1 LQKDFGMWIVRL
13 ALNRPYTF
21 IVASILILLLGV
33 SSIGTMPTDIFP
45 AIDIPVITV
54 VYDYRGL
61 QAQEMEQRITTFS
74 EFIMSTVNDVKSIDS
89 QTVRGYAVL
98 MIYFQPQ
105 VRIDAAMAQVGAA
118 TQSIRFRFPAGVN
131 PPWVLRFSAS
141 TVPIYQLALSS
152 DTLSQ
157 SELYDYGIFRIRQR
171 ISTIPGT
178 LLSAPHGGVVRQI
191 MVDLNQQALLA
202 KGLSPIDVE
211 NAITA
216 QDVTM
221 PTGTIKVG
229 GREYGSS
236 LNNSPRDALALND
249 VPVKVVNNS
258 VVFMRDVAHV
268 RDGWMVQQNIVRA
281 NGKPSVLTPIFKTG
295 SVSTLTIINEIKNK
309 VLPVVQAAAPK
320 GMKIQGLFDQSV
332 FVRAAIEGVLREGAI
347 ASCLTALM
355 ILLFLGSWRSTLIIA
370 ISIPLSILSSI
381 IVLNALGQTLNTMTL
396 GGLALAI
403 GILVDDATVTIE
415 NIHRHMGTQSLYDAV
430 LQGAAEI
437 ATPTFVSTLTI
448 CIVFVSVVFLTGP
461 AKYLFTPMA
470 MAVVFAM
477 MASYILSRTLVP
489 TLVKY
494 FLAGENHSS
503 AEEPARTA
511 AGQQPSWF
519 EHCTNRFNA
528 GYLKVQ
534 EYYTRLLHSFLENH
548 RTALIACAGVMATAF
563 LLLPFIGRDFFPAV
577 DTGQFRL
584 HVRTM
589 PGTRIEETAV
599 LFSQVEQNIRQ
610 VVPANQLDLVLDDIG
625 LPQDP
630 IDFTFG
636 FTPNI
641 GAFDGEILVSLN
653 QKHHASTEA
662 YIEALR
668 RELPKKFPAMTFYFE
683 PADMVTQILD
693 FGLSAPI
700 DVEVQGTDA
709 GNFDVARSL
718 RSRIAAIPGAVDVH
732 LQQVMDSPNL
742 KIDVDRTRAAQF
754 GLTQQDVA
762 NNLFVSMASGYAVAP
777 NFWVDPN
784 MNLTYTV
791 TAQTPQY
798 RLDSINALKNTPIPI
813 KTLPNQTE
821 MLGNLATIT
830 PSYEPVVINH
840 HNVQRAYDVLLNTQ
854 ATDLGSIEKK
864 VQRVVE
870 EEQNKL
876 PPGNVI
882 EIRGQV
888 ESMNEAFTRLGI
900 GLAFAA
906 MLVYLLMVVNYQSW
920 LDPFIII
927 CALPGAFC
935 GVVWALFLTQ
945 TTFNVPSLMGA
956 IMSIGVATANSIL
969 LVTFAKQQS
978 QRGYS
983 AFDAAV
989 SAGATRLR
997 PIVMTA
1003 FAMIVGML
1011 PMALGLGEGGEQNA
1025 PLARAVIGGL
1035 SIATFATLFF
1045 VPLMYSLVH
1054 GKRKNQQQ
1062 ENA

>member
-1 LQKDFGMWIVRL
+1 MQKDFGMWIVRL

-21 IVASILILLLGV
+21 IVTSILILLLGF
-33 SSIGTMPTDIFP
+33 SSILTMPTDIFP
-45 AIDIPVITV
+45 NIDIPVITV

-191 MVDLNQQALLA
+191 MVDLNQRALLA
-202 KGLSPIDVE
+202 KGLSPIDIE

-221 PTGTIKVG
+221 PTGTIKIG
-229 GREYGSS
+229 AREYGSS
-236 LNNSPRDALALND
+236 LNNSPVDALALND

-295 SVSTLTIINEIKNK
+295 SVSTLTIIDEIKNK

-430 LQGAAEI
+430 LHGALEI

-503 AEEPARTA
+503 AEESTRSA
-511 AGQQPSWF
+511 AGHQAFMVRAFHRS
-519 EHCTNRFNA
+519 
-528 GYLKVQ
+528 VQ
-534 EYYTRLLHSFLENH
+534 CRLSE
-548 RTALIACAGVMATAF
+548 
-563 LLLPFIGRDFFPAV
+563 
-577 DTGQFRL
+577 
-584 HVRTM
+584 
-589 PGTRIEETAV
+589 
-599 LFSQVEQNIRQ
+599 
-610 VVPANQLDLVLDDIG
+610 
-625 LPQDP
+625 
-630 IDFTFG
+630 
-636 FTPNI
+636 
-641 GAFDGEILVSLN
+641 
-653 QKHHASTEA
+653 
-662 YIEALR
+662 
-668 RELPKKFPAMTFYFE
+668 
-683 PADMVTQILD
+683 
-693 FGLSAPI
+693 
-700 DVEVQGTDA
+700 
-709 GNFDVARSL
+709 
-718 RSRIAAIPGAVDVH
+718 
-732 LQQVMDSPNL
+732 
-742 KIDVDRTRAAQF
+742 
-754 GLTQQDVA
+754 
-762 NNLFVSMASGYAVAP
+762 
-777 NFWVDPN
+777 
-784 MNLTYTV
+784 
-791 TAQTPQY
+791 
-798 RLDSINALKNTPIPI
+798 
-813 KTLPNQTE
+813 
-821 MLGNLATIT
+821 
-830 PSYEPVVINH
+830 
-840 HNVQRAYDVLLNTQ
+840 
-854 ATDLGSIEKK
+854 
-864 VQRVVE
+864 
-870 EEQNKL
+870 
-876 PPGNVI
+876 
-882 EIRGQV
+882 
-888 ESMNEAFTRLGI
+888 
-900 GLAFAA
+900 
-906 MLVYLLMVVNYQSW
+906 
-920 LDPFIII
+920 
-927 CALPGAFC
+927 
-935 GVVWALFLTQ
+935 
-945 TTFNVPSLMGA
+945 
-956 IMSIGVATANSIL
+956 
-969 LVTFAKQQS
+969 
-978 QRGYS
+978 
-983 AFDAAV
+983 
-989 SAGATRLR
+989 SAGATT
-997 PIVMTA
+997 PA
-1003 FAMIVGML
+1003 CC
-1011 PMALGLGEGGEQNA
+1011 
-1025 PLARAVIGGL
+1025 
-1035 SIATFATLFF
+1035 IASSKIAGPHSSP
-1045 VPLMYSLVH
+1045 VP
-1054 GKRKNQQQ
+1054 
-1062 ENA
+1062 A

>member
-1 LQKDFGMWIVRL
+1 MWIVKL

-21 IVASILILLLGV
+21 IVAAILILLIGL
-33 SSIGTMPTDIFP
+33 SSIATMPADIFP
-45 AIDIPVITV
+45 NIDIPVITV

-105 VRIDAAMAQVGAA
+105 VHIDAAIAQVGAA
-118 TQSIRFRFPAGVN
+118 VQSIRFRFPAGVN

-157 SELYDYGIFRIRQR
+157 SELYDYGIFRIRQK
-171 ISTIPGT
+171 ISVVPGT

-202 KGLSPIDVE
+202 KGLTPTDIE

-221 PTGTIKVG
+221 PTGTIKIG
-229 GREYGSS
+229 GREYGTS
-236 LNNSPRDALALND
+236 LNNSPPDALALNN

-258 VVFMRDVAHV
+258 VIFMRDVAHV

-281 NGKPSVLTPIFKTG
+281 NGKPSVLTPIYRSGT
-295 SVSTLTIINEIKNK
+295 VSTLSIIDTIKNTI
-309 VLPVVQAAAPK
+309 LPAVQAAAPK

-332 FVRAAIEGVLREGAI
+332 IVRASIEGVLREGFI

-355 ILLFLGSWRSTLIIA
+355 ILVFLGSWRSTLIIA

-381 IVLNALGQTLNTMTL
+381 IVLNALGETLNTMTL

-415 NIHRHMGTQSLYDAV
+415 NIHRHMGRQPLFDAV
-430 LQGAAEI
+430 LQGASEI

-470 MAVVFAM
+470 MAVVFSM
-477 MASYILSRTLVP
+477 LASYILSRTLVP

-494 FLAGENHSS
+494 FLAGETHHEQNAPDHT
-503 AEEPARTA
+503 AESH
-511 AGQQPSWF
+511 QPSWF
-519 EHCTNRFNA
+519 IRFNNGFNA
-528 GYLKVQ
+528 AYLRVQ
-534 EYYTRLLHSFLENH
+534 NRYTILLHSFLEH
-548 RTALIACAGVMATAF
+548 RRASLIACASVMATAF
-563 LLLPFIGRDFFPAV
+563 LLLPFIGQDFFPSV

-584 HVRTM
+584 HVRLM
-589 PGTRIEETAV
+589 PGTRIEESAV
-599 LFSQVEQNIRQ
+599 QFSQVEQQIRH
-610 VVPANQLDLVLDDIG
+610 VIPANQLDLILDDIG

-653 QKHHASTEA
+653 QKHHGPTEK

-668 RELPKKFPAMTFYFE
+668 RTLPATFPSMTFSFE

-693 FGLSAPI
+693 FGLPAPI

-709 GNFDVARSL
+709 GNFDVARDL
-718 RSRIAAIPGAVDVH
+718 RTKIAAVPGAVDVH
-732 LQQVMDSPNL
+732 LQQVIDGPSL
-742 KIDVDRTRAAQF
+742 KIDVDRARAAEF
-754 GLTQQDVA
+754 GLTQQDVS
-762 NNLFVSMASGYAVAP
+762 NSLFVSMASGYAVAP
-777 NFWVDPN
+777 NFWVDPK

-798 RLDSINALKNTPIPI
+798 RLDSLNRLENTPIPI
-813 KTLPNQTE
+813 KTEPNKTE
-821 MLGNLATIT
+821 MLGNMATIT
-830 PSYEPVVINH
+830 PSYEPMVVNH
-840 HNVQRAYDVLLNTQ
+840 HNVQRVYDVMLNTQ
-854 ATDLGSIEKK
+854 ATDLGTIEEK
-864 VQRVVE
+864 VQKIVDA
-870 EEQNKL
+870 EQKKL

-882 EIRGQV
+882 ELRGQV

-900 GLAFAA
+900 GLVFAA
-906 MLVYLLMVVNYQSW
+906 ILVYLLMVVNYQSW

-935 GVVWALFLTQ
+935 GIIWALFLTQ

-969 LVTFAKQQS
+969 LVTFAKEQS
-978 QRGYS
+978 QRGHS
-983 AFDAAV
+983 ALEAAV
-989 SAGATRLR
+989 TAGSTRLR
-997 PIVMTA
+997 PIIMTA

-1011 PMALGLGEGGEQNA
+1011 PMALGMGEGGEQNA

-1035 SIATFATLFF
+1035 SMATFATLFF
-1045 VPLMYSLVH
+1045 VPLMYQLIH
-1054 GKRKNQQQ
+1054 GKRDNANREYLEQ
-1062 ENA
+1062 ENR

>member
-1 LQKDFGMWIVRL
+1 MWIVKL

-21 IVASILILLLGV
+21 IVAAILILLIGL
-33 SSIGTMPTDIFP
+33 SSVATMPADIFP
-45 AIDIPVITV
+45 NIDIPVITV

-105 VRIDAAMAQVGAA
+105 VHIDAAIAQVGAA
-118 TQSIRFRFPAGVN
+118 VQSIRFRFPAGVN

-157 SELYDYGIFRIRQR
+157 SELYDYGIFRIRQK
-171 ISTIPGT
+171 ISVVPGT

-202 KGLSPIDVE
+202 KGLTPTDIE

-221 PTGTIKVG
+221 PTGTIKIG
-229 GREYGSS
+229 GREYGTS
-236 LNNSPRDALALND
+236 LNNSPPDALALNN

-258 VVFMRDVAHV
+258 VIFMRDVAHV

-281 NGKPSVLTPIFKTG
+281 NGKPSVLTPIYRSGT
-295 SVSTLTIINEIKNK
+295 VSTLSIIDTIKNTI
-309 VLPVVQAAAPK
+309 LPAVQAAAPK

-332 FVRAAIEGVLREGAI
+332 IVRASIEGVLREGFI

-355 ILLFLGSWRSTLIIA
+355 ILVFLGSWRSTLIIA

-381 IVLNALGQTLNTMTL
+381 IVLNALGETLNTMTL

-415 NIHRHMGTQSLYDAV
+415 NIHRHMGRQPLFDAV
-430 LQGAAEI
+430 LQGASEI

-470 MAVVFAM
+470 MAVVFSM
-477 MASYILSRTLVP
+477 LASYILSRTLVP

-494 FLAGENHSS
+494 FLAGETHHEQNAPDHT
-503 AEEPARTA
+503 AESH
-511 AGQQPSWF
+511 QPSWF
-519 EHCTNRFNA
+519 IRFNNGFNA
-528 GYLKVQ
+528 AYLRVQ
-534 EYYTRLLHSFLENH
+534 NRYTILLHSFLEH
-548 RTALIACAGVMATAF
+548 RRASLIACASVMATAF
-563 LLLPFIGRDFFPAV
+563 LLLPFIGQDFFPSV

-584 HVRTM
+584 HVRLM
-589 PGTRIEETAV
+589 PGTRIEESAV
-599 LFSQVEQNIRQ
+599 QFSQVEQQIRH
-610 VVPANQLDLVLDDIG
+610 VIPANQLDLILDDIG

-653 QKHHASTEA
+653 QKHHGPTEK

-668 RELPKKFPAMTFYFE
+668 RTLPATFPSMTFSFE

-693 FGLSAPI
+693 FGLPAPI

-709 GNFDVARSL
+709 GNFDVARDL
-718 RSRIAAIPGAVDVH
+718 RTKIAAVPGAVDVH
-732 LQQVMDSPNL
+732 LQQVMDGPSL
-742 KIDVDRTRAAQF
+742 KIDVDRARAAEF
-754 GLTQQDVA
+754 GLTQQDVS
-762 NNLFVSMASGYAVAP
+762 NSLFVSMASGYAVAP
-777 NFWVDPN
+777 NFWVDPK

-798 RLDSINALKNTPIPI
+798 RLDSLNRLENTPIPI
-813 KTLPNQTE
+813 KTEPNKTE
-821 MLGNLATIT
+821 MLGNMATIT
-830 PSYEPVVINH
+830 PSYEPMVVNH
-840 HNVQRAYDVLLNTQ
+840 HNVQRVYDVMLNTQ
-854 ATDLGSIEKK
+854 ATDLGTIEKK
-864 VQRVVE
+864 VQKIVDA
-870 EEQNKL
+870 EQKKL

-882 EIRGQV
+882 ELRGQV

-900 GLAFAA
+900 GLVFAA
-906 MLVYLLMVVNYQSW
+906 ILVYLLMVVNYQSW

-935 GVVWALFLTQ
+935 GIIWALFLTQ

-969 LVTFAKQQS
+969 LVTFAKEQS
-978 QRGYS
+978 QRGHS
-983 AFDAAV
+983 ALEAAV
-989 SAGATRLR
+989 TAGSTRLR
-997 PIVMTA
+997 PIIMTA

-1011 PMALGLGEGGEQNA
+1011 PMALGMGEGGEQNA

-1035 SIATFATLFF
+1035 SMATFATLFF
-1045 VPLMYSLVH
+1045 VPLMYQLIH
-1054 GKRKNQQQ
+1054 GKRDNANREYLEQ
-1062 ENA
+1062 ENR

>member
-1 LQKDFGMWIVRL
+1 MWIVKL

-21 IVASILILLLGV
+21 IVASILVLLLGV
-33 SSIGTMPTDIFP
+33 SSIATMPTDIFP
-45 AIDIPVITV
+45 DIDIPVITV

-105 VRIDAAMAQVGAA
+105 VHIDAAIAQVGAA
-118 TQSIRFRFPAGVN
+118 VQSIRFRFPAGVN

-157 SELYDYGIFRIRQR
+157 SELYDYGIFRVRQK
-171 ISTIPGT
+171 ISVVPGT

-202 KGLSPIDVE
+202 KGLTPMDIE
-211 NAITA
+211 NAITS

-221 PTGTIKVG
+221 PTGTIKIG

-281 NGKPSVLTPIFKTG
+281 NGKPSVLTAIYRSG
-295 SVSTLTIINEIKNK
+295 SVSTLSIINAIKNK
-309 VLPVVQAAAPK
+309 ILPAVQAAAPK
-320 GMKIQGLFDQSV
+320 GMKIHGLFDQSV
-332 FVRAAIEGVLREGAI
+332 IVRASIEGVLREGII

-355 ILLFLGSWRSTLIIA
+355 ILVFLGSWRSTLIIA

-415 NIHRHMGTQSLYDAV
+415 NIHRHMGKQPLFDAV
-430 LQGAAEI
+430 LQGASEI
-437 ATPTFVSTLTI
+437 ATPAFVSTLTI

-470 MAVVFAM
+470 MAVVFSVL
-477 MASYILSRTLVP
+477 ASYILSRTLVP

-494 FLAGENHSS
+494 LLAGEGHYS
-503 AEEPARTA
+503 EEALDYTEDDR
-511 AGQQPSWF
+511 GPSWF
-519 EHCTNRFNA
+519 EKFNDRFNA
-528 GYLKVQ
+528 GYLRVQ
-534 EYYTRLLHSFLENH
+534 SYYTFLLHRFLEH
-548 RTALIACAGVMATAF
+548 RRPAFIACACVMATAF
-563 LLLPFIGRDFFPAV
+563 LLLPFIGQDFFPSV

-584 HVRTM
+584 HVRAM
-589 PGTRIEETAV
+589 PGTRIEESAV
-599 LFSQVEQNIRQ
+599 LFSKVEQQIRK
-610 VVPANQLDLVLDDIG
+610 VIPADQLDLVLDDIG

-636 FTPNI
+636 FTPNV

-653 QKHHASTEA
+653 QKHHGATET
-662 YIEALR
+662 YIEQLR
-668 RELPKKFPAMTFYFE
+668 RVLPQTFPSMTFYFE

-693 FGLSAPI
+693 FGLPAPI
-700 DVEVQGTDA
+700 DVEVQGTDE
-709 GNFDVARSL
+709 GNYDVARDL
-718 RSRIAAIPGAVDVH
+718 RKKIAAIPGAVDVH
-732 LQQVMDSPNL
+732 LQQVMDGPNL
-742 KIDVDRTRAAQF
+742 KIDVNRTRAAEF

-762 NNLFVSMASGYAVAP
+762 NSLFVSMASGYAVAP
-777 NFWVDPN
+777 NFWVDPK

-798 RLDSINALKNTPIPI
+798 RLDSLNRLENTPIPI
-813 KTLPNQTE
+813 KTMPNRTE
-821 MLGNLATIT
+821 MLGNMATIT
-830 PSYEPVVINH
+830 PSYEQMVINH
-840 HNVQRAYDVLLNTQ
+840 HNVQRVYDVMLNTQ

-864 VQRVVE
+864 VQRVVDA
-870 EEQNKL
+870 EQKKL
-876 PPGNVI
+876 PPGNMI
-882 EIRGQV
+882 ELRGQV

-900 GLAFAA
+900 GLVFAA
-906 MLVYLLMVVNYQSW
+906 VLVYLLMVVNYQSW

-935 GVVWALFLTQ
+935 GIVWALFLTQ
-945 TTFNVPSLMGA
+945 TTFSVPSLMGA

-969 LVTFAKQQS
+969 LVTFAKEQS
-978 QRGYS
+978 ERGHS

-997 PIVMTA
+997 PIIMTA

-1035 SIATFATLFF
+1035 SMATFATLFF
-1045 VPLMYSLVH
+1045 VPLMYSLIH
-1054 GKRKNQQQ
+1054 GKREDGNNENTEQ

>member
-1 LQKDFGMWIVRL
+1 MWIVKL

-21 IVASILILLLGV
+21 IVLSILILLLGV
-33 SSIGTMPTDIFP
+33 SSIATMPTDIFP
-45 AIDIPVITV
+45 NIDIPVITV

-105 VRIDAAMAQVGAA
+105 VHIDAAIAQVGAA

-157 SELYDYGIFRIRQR
+157 SELYDYGIFRIRQK
-171 ISTIPGT
+171 ISAIPGT

-202 KGLSPIDVE
+202 KGLTPMDVE
-211 NAITA
+211 NAITS

-221 PTGTIKVG
+221 PTGTIKIG

-249 VPVKVVNNS
+249 VPVKVVGNS

-281 NGKPSVLTPIFKTG
+281 NGKPSVLSPIYRSGT
-295 SVSTLTIINEIKNK
+295 VSTLSIINDIKNK
-309 VLPVVQAAAPK
+309 VLPAVQAAAPK

-332 FVRAAIEGVLREGAI
+332 FVRASIEGVLREGVI
-347 ASCLTALM
+347 ASLLTALM
-355 ILLFLGSWRSTLIIA
+355 ILVFLGSWRSTLIIA

-381 IVLNALGQTLNTMTL
+381 IVLNAMGETLNTMTL

-415 NIHRHMGTQSLYDAV
+415 NIHRHMGKQPLHDAV
-430 LQGAAEI
+430 LQGASEI

-470 MAVVFAM
+470 MAVVFSM
-477 MASYILSRTLVP
+477 LASYILSRTLVP

-494 FLAGENHSS
+494 LLAGETHSS
-503 AEEPARTA
+503 EDAPDHTAEDPR
-511 AGQQPSWF
+511 PSWF
-519 EHCTNRFNA
+519 KRFNDRFNA
-528 GYLKVQ
+528 GYLRVQ
-534 EYYTRLLHSFLENH
+534 TSYTGLLHRFIEH
-548 RTALIACAGVMATAF
+548 RRIALIACASVMATAF
-563 LLLPFIGRDFFPAV
+563 LLLPFIGKDFFPAV

-584 HVRTM
+584 HVRAM
-589 PGTRIEETAV
+589 PGTRIEESAV
-599 LFSQVEQNIRQ
+599 LFSKVEQQIRS
-610 VVPANQLDLVLDDIG
+610 VIPADQLDLVLDDIG

-636 FTPNI
+636 FTPNV

-653 QKHHASTEA
+653 QHHSSTEK
-662 YIEALR
+662 YVEQLR
-668 RELPKKFPAMTFYFE
+668 RVLPKAFPSMTFYFE

-693 FGLSAPI
+693 FGVTAPI
-700 DVEVQGTDA
+700 DVQVQGTDA
-709 GNFDVARSL
+709 GNFDVARDL
-718 RSRIAAIPGAVDVH
+718 RTKIAAIPGAADVH
-732 LQQVMDSPNL
+732 LQQVMDSPTLQIN
-742 KIDVDRTRAAQF
+742 VDRTRAAQF

-762 NNLFVSMASGYAVAP
+762 NSLFVSMASGYAVAP

-798 RLDSINALKNTPIPI
+798 RLDSLNMLKNTPIPI
-813 KTLPNQTE
+813 KTVPNQTE
-821 MLGNLATIT
+821 MLGNMATIT
-830 PSYEPVVINH
+830 PSYEPIVINH
-840 HNVQRAYDVLLNTQ
+840 HNVQRVYDVLLNTQ
-854 ATDLGSIEKK
+854 ATDLGTIAKK
-864 VQRVVE
+864 VQRVVDA
-870 EEQNKL
+870 EQKRL
-876 PPGNVI
+876 PAGNMI
-882 EIRGQV
+882 EVRGQV

-900 GLAFAA
+900 GLVFAA
-906 MLVYLLMVVNYQSW
+906 LLVYLLMVVNYQSW

-935 GVVWALFLTQ
+935 GIVWALFLTQ

-969 LVTFAKQQS
+969 LVTFAKEQS
-978 QRGYS
+978 ERGHS
-983 AFDAAV
+983 AFEAAV

-997 PIVMTA
+997 PIIMTA
-1003 FAMIVGML
+1003 FAMIVGMI

-1035 SIATFATLFF
+1035 SMATFATLFF
-1045 VPLMYSLVH
+1045 VPLMYCLVH
-1054 GKRKNQQQ
+1054 GRREDSEQ
-1062 ENA
+1062 ENAQ

>member
-1 LQKDFGMWIVRL
+1 MWIVKL

-21 IVASILILLLGV
+21 IVVSILILLMGF
-33 SSIGTMPTDIFP
+33 SSVATMPTDIFP
-45 AIDIPVITV
+45 NIDIPVITV

-105 VRIDAAMAQVGAA
+105 VNIGSAIAQVGAA

-157 SELYDYGIFRIRQR
+157 SELYDYGIFRVRQK
-171 ISTIPGT
+171 ISVVPGT

-191 MVDLNQQALLA
+191 MVDLDQQALQA
-202 KGLSPIDVE
+202 KGLSPMDVE
-211 NAITA
+211 SAITA

-221 PTGTIKVG
+221 PTGTIKIG

-236 LNNSPRDALALND
+236 LNNSPVDALALNN
-249 VPVKVVNNS
+249 VPVKVVGNS
-258 VVFMRDVAHV
+258 VIYMRDVAHV
-268 RDGWMVQQNIVRA
+268 RDGWMVQNNIVRA
-281 NGKPSVLTPIFKTG
+281 NGKPSVLSPIYRSGT
-295 SVSTLTIINEIKNK
+295 VSTLSIINQIKDK
-309 VLPVVQAAAPK
+309 ILPAVQAAAPK

-332 FVRAAIEGVLREGAI
+332 FVRAAIEGVMREAVI
-347 ASCLTALM
+347 ASMLTALM
-355 ILLFLGSWRSTLIIA
+355 ILVFLGSWRSTLIIA

-381 IVLNALGQTLNTMTL
+381 IVLNALGETLNTMTL

-415 NIHRHMGTQSLYDAV
+415 NIHRHMGKKPLHEAV
-430 LQGAAEI
+430 LEGAAEI

-470 MAVVFAM
+470 MAVVFSM
-477 MASYILSRTLVP
+477 LASYILSRTLVP

-494 FLAGENHSS
+494 LLAGETHAHEGAPDHI
-503 AEEPARTA
+503 AETGPN
-511 AGQQPSWF
+511 WF
-519 EHCTNRFNA
+519 ERFNDGFNA
-528 GYLKVQ
+528 GYLRVQ
-534 EYYTRLLHSFLENH
+534 TYYTGLLHRFIEH
-548 RTALIACAGVMATAF
+548 RRIALIACAGVMATAF
-563 LLLPFIGRDFFPAV
+563 VLLPFIGRDFFPAV

-584 HVRTM
+584 HVRLM
-589 PGTRIEETAV
+589 PGTRLEESAV
-599 LFSQVEQNIRQ
+599 QFSQVEEQIRK
-610 VVPANQLDLVLDDIG
+610 VIPAKQLDLVLDDIG

-636 FTPNI
+636 FTPNV

-653 QKHHASTEA
+653 EKHSPTES
-662 YIEALR
+662 YVEELR
-668 RELPKKFPAMTFYFE
+668 RVLPKAFPAMTFYFE

-693 FGLSAPI
+693 FGVTAPI
-700 DVEVQGTDA
+700 DVQVQGTDA
-709 GNFDVARSL
+709 GNFDVARDL
-718 RSRIAAIPGAVDVH
+718 RAKIAAIPGAVDVH
-732 LQQVMDSPNL
+732 LQQVLDSPTVRIN
-742 KIDVDRTRAAQF
+742 VDRTRAAQF

-762 NNLFVSMASGYAVAP
+762 NSLFVSMASGYSVAP

-798 RLDSINALKNTPIPI
+798 RLDSLNMLKNTPIPI
-813 KTLPNQTE
+813 KTLPNRTE
-821 MLGNLATIT
+821 LLGNMATFT
-830 PSYEPVVINH
+830 PSYEPMVINH
-840 HNVQRAYDVLLNTQ
+840 HNVQRVYDVLLNTQ
-854 ATDLGSIEKK
+854 ATDLGSIAKQVQK
-864 VQRVVE
+864 VVD
-870 EEQNKL
+870 EEQKRL
-876 PPGNVI
+876 PPGNAI
-882 EIRGQV
+882 EVRGQV
-888 ESMNEAFTRLGI
+888 ASMNEAFTRLGI
-900 GLAFAA
+900 GLVFAA
-906 MLVYLLMVVNYQSW
+906 LLVYLLMVVNYQSW

-935 GVVWALFLTQ
+935 GIVWALFLTQ

-969 LVTFAKQQS
+969 LVTFAKEQS
-978 QRGYS
+978 ARGYS

-997 PIVMTA
+997 PIMMTA

-1035 SIATFATLFF
+1035 SMATFATLFF

-1054 GKRKNQQQ
+1054 GRRKGSEQ

>member
-1 LQKDFGMWIVRL
+1 MWIVKL

-21 IVASILILLLGV
+21 IVVSILILLLGF
-33 SSIGTMPTDIFP
+33 SSIATMPTDIFP
-45 AIDIPVITV
+45 NIDIPVITV

-105 VRIDAAMAQVGAA
+105 VHIDAAIAQVGAA

-157 SELYDYGIFRIRQR
+157 SELYDYGIFRIRQK
-171 ISTIPGT
+171 ISAIPGT

-191 MVDLNQQALLA
+191 MVDLNQQALLS
-202 KGLSPIDVE
+202 KGLTPMDVE
-211 NAITA
+211 SAITN

-221 PTGTIKVG
+221 PTGTIKIG

-249 VPVKVVNNS
+249 VPVKVVGNS
-258 VVFMRDVAHV
+258 VIFMRDVAHV

-281 NGKPSVLTPIFKTG
+281 NGKPSVLSPIYRSGT
-295 SVSTLTIINEIKNK
+295 VSTLAIINDIKNK

-332 FVRAAIEGVLREGAI
+332 FVRASIEGVLREAVI
-347 ASCLTALM
+347 ASFLTALM
-355 ILLFLGSWRSTLIIA
+355 ILVFLGSWRSTLIIA

-381 IVLNALGQTLNTMTL
+381 IILNALGETLNTMTL

-415 NIHRHMGTQSLYDAV
+415 NIHRHMGKQSLFNAV
-430 LQGAAEI
+430 LHGAAEI
-437 ATPTFVSTLTI
+437 ATPTFLSMLTI

-470 MAVVFAM
+470 MAVVFSM
-477 MASYILSRTLVP
+477 LASYLLSRTLVP
-489 TLVKY
+489 TLVNY
-494 FLAGENHSS
+494 LLAGETHYSRGAS
-503 AEEPARTA
+503 DHADEDRRPSRF
-511 AGQQPSWF
+511 GQF
-519 EHCTNRFNA
+519 NDRFNA
-528 GYLKVQ
+528 GYLRFQ
-534 EYYTRLLHSFLENH
+534 TYYTSLLHSFIEH
-548 RTALIACAGVMATAF
+548 RRIALIACAGVVATAF
-563 LLLPFIGRDFFPAV
+563 LLLPFIGKDFFPAV

-584 HVRTM
+584 HVRAM
-589 PGTRIEETAV
+589 PGTRIEESAV
-599 LFSQVEQNIRQ
+599 LFSKVEQQIRN
-610 VVPANQLDLVLDDIG
+610 VIPANQLDLVLDDIG

-636 FTPNI
+636 FTPNV

-653 QKHHASTEA
+653 KNHSSTEK
-662 YIEALR
+662 YVEQLR
-668 RELPKKFPAMTFYFE
+668 QALPKAFPSITFYFE

-693 FGLSAPI
+693 FGVTAPV
-700 DVEVQGTDA
+700 DVQVQGTDA
-709 GNFDVARSL
+709 GNFDVARDL
-718 RSRIAAIPGAVDVH
+718 RTKIAAIPGAADVH
-732 LQQVMDSPNL
+732 LQQVMDSPTL

-762 NNLFVSMASGYAVAP
+762 NSLFVSMASGYAVAP
-777 NFWVDPN
+777 NFWVDPK

-798 RLDSINALKNTPIPI
+798 RLDSLNMLKNTPIPI

-821 MLGNLATIT
+821 MLGNMATIT
-830 PSYEPVVINH
+830 PSYEPMVINH
-840 HNVQRAYDVLLNTQ
+840 HNVQRVYDVLLNTQ
-854 ATDLGSIEKK
+854 ATDLGSIAKK
-864 VQRVVE
+864 VQKVVDA
-870 EEQNKL
+870 EQKKL
-876 PPGNVI
+876 PAGNVI
-882 EIRGQV
+882 EVRGQV
-888 ESMNEAFTRLGI
+888 ESMNEAFARLSI
-900 GLAFAA
+900 GLVFAA
-906 MLVYLLMVVNYQSW
+906 VLVYLLMVVNYQSW

-935 GVVWALFLTQ
+935 GIVWALFLTQ

-969 LVTFAKQQS
+969 LVTFAKEQS
-978 QRGYS
+978 ARGHS
-983 AFDAAV
+983 AFEAAV

-997 PIVMTA
+997 PIIMTA
-1003 FAMIVGML
+1003 FAMIVGMI

-1035 SIATFATLFF
+1035 AMATFATLFF
-1045 VPLMYSLVH
+1045 VPLMYSVVH
-1054 GKRKNQQQ
+1054 GRREATKQ
-1062 ENA
+1062 ENAQ

>member
-1 LQKDFGMWIVRL
+1 MWIVKL

-21 IVASILILLLGV
+21 IVAAILILLIGL
-33 SSIGTMPTDIFP
+33 SSIATMPADIFP
-45 AIDIPVITV
+45 NIDIPVITV

-105 VRIDAAMAQVGAA
+105 VHIDAAIAQVGAA
-118 TQSIRFRFPAGVN
+118 VQSIRFRFPAGVN

-157 SELYDYGIFRIRQR
+157 SELYDYGIFRIRQK
-171 ISTIPGT
+171 ISVVPGT

-202 KGLSPIDVE
+202 KGLTPTDIE

-221 PTGTIKVG
+221 PTGTIKIG
-229 GREYGSS
+229 GREYGTS
-236 LNNSPRDALALND
+236 LNNSPPDALALNN

-258 VVFMRDVAHV
+258 VIFMRDVAHV

-281 NGKPSVLTPIFKTG
+281 NGKPSVLTPIYRSGT
-295 SVSTLTIINEIKNK
+295 VSTLSIIDTIKTTI
-309 VLPVVQAAAPK
+309 LPAVQAAAPK

-332 FVRAAIEGVLREGAI
+332 IVRASIEGVLREGFI

-355 ILLFLGSWRSTLIIA
+355 ILVFLGSWRSTLIIA

-381 IVLNALGQTLNTMTL
+381 IVLNALGETLNTMTL

-415 NIHRHMGTQSLYDAV
+415 NIHRHMGRQPLFDAV
-430 LQGAAEI
+430 LQGASEI

-470 MAVVFAM
+470 MAVVFSM
-477 MASYILSRTLVP
+477 LASYLLSRTLVP

-494 FLAGENHSS
+494 FLAGETHHEQNAPDHT
-503 AEEPARTA
+503 AESH
-511 AGQQPSWF
+511 QPSRF
-519 EHCTNRFNA
+519 TRFNNGFNA
-528 GYLKVQ
+528 GYLRVQ
-534 EYYTRLLHSFLENH
+534 SRYTILLHRFLEH
-548 RTALIACAGVMATAF
+548 RRASLIACASVMATAF
-563 LLLPFIGRDFFPAV
+563 LLLPFIGKDFFPSV

-584 HVRTM
+584 HVRLM
-589 PGTRIEETAV
+589 PGTRIEESAV
-599 LFSQVEQNIRQ
+599 QFSQVEQQIRH
-610 VVPANQLDLVLDDIG
+610 VIPANQLDLILDDIG

-653 QKHHASTEA
+653 QKHHGPTEK

-668 RELPKKFPAMTFYFE
+668 RTLPATFPSMTFSFE

-693 FGLSAPI
+693 FGLPAPI

-709 GNFDVARSL
+709 GNFDVARDL
-718 RSRIAAIPGAVDVH
+718 RTKIAAVPGAVDVH
-732 LQQVMDSPNL
+732 LQQVMDGPSL
-742 KIDVDRTRAAQF
+742 KIDVDRARAAEF
-754 GLTQQDVA
+754 GLTQQDVS
-762 NNLFVSMASGYAVAP
+762 NSLFVSMASGYAVAP
-777 NFWVDPN
+777 NFWVDPK

-798 RLDSINALKNTPIPI
+798 RLDSLNRLENTPIPI
-813 KTLPNQTE
+813 KTEPNKTE
-821 MLGNLATIT
+821 MLGNMATIT
-830 PSYEPVVINH
+830 PSYEPMVVNH
-840 HNVQRAYDVLLNTQ
+840 HNVQRVYDVMLNTQ
-854 ATDLGSIEKK
+854 ATDLGTIEKK
-864 VQRVVE
+864 VQKIVDA
-870 EEQNKL
+870 EQKKL

-882 EIRGQV
+882 ELRGQV

-900 GLAFAA
+900 GLVFAA
-906 MLVYLLMVVNYQSW
+906 ILVYLLMVVNYQSW

-935 GVVWALFLTQ
+935 GIIWALFLTQ

-969 LVTFAKQQS
+969 LVTFAKEQS
-978 QRGYS
+978 QRGHS
-983 AFDAAV
+983 ALEAAV
-989 SAGATRLR
+989 TAGSTRLR
-997 PIVMTA
+997 PIIMTA

-1011 PMALGLGEGGEQNA
+1011 PMALGMGEGGEQNA

-1035 SIATFATLFF
+1035 SMATFATLFF
-1045 VPLMYSLVH
+1045 VPLMYQLVH
-1054 GKRKNQQQ
+1054 GKRDNANREYLEQ
-1062 ENA
+1062 ENR

>member
-1 LQKDFGMWIVRL
+1 MWIVKL
-13 ALNRPYTF
+13 ALDRPYTF
-21 IVASILILLLGV
+21 VVASILILFLGA
-33 SSIGTMPTDIFP
+33 SSIVTMPADIFP
-45 AIDIPVITV
+45 NIDIPVITV

-61 QAQEMEQRITTFS
+61 QAQEMEQRITTFN

-105 VRIDAAMAQVGAA
+105 VHIDAAIAQVGAA
-118 TQSIRFRFPAGVN
+118 VQSIRFRFPPGVN

-152 DTLSQ
+152 DSLSQ
-157 SELYDYGIFRIRQR
+157 SELYDYAIFRIRQK
-171 ISTIPGT
+171 ISVIPGT

-191 MVDLNQQALLA
+191 MVDLNQQQLLA
-202 KGLSPIDVE
+202 KGLTPMDVE

-221 PTGTIKVG
+221 PTGTIKIG
-229 GREYGSS
+229 DREYGSS
-236 LNNSPRDALALND
+236 MNNSPRDALALND
-249 VPVKVVNNS
+249 VPVKTVGNS
-258 VVFMRDVAHV
+258 VIFMRDVAHV
-268 RDGWMVQQNIVRA
+268 RDGWMVQQNVVRA
-281 NGKPSVLTPIFKTG
+281 NGKPSVLSPIFRSG
-295 SVSTLTIINEIKNK
+295 SVSTLSIIDDIKNQ
-309 VLPVVQAAAPK
+309 VLPAVQAAAPK

-332 FVRAAIEGVLREGAI
+332 IVRAAIEGVLREGLI

-355 ILLFLGSWRSTLIIA
+355 ILVFLGSWRSTLIIA

-415 NIHRHMGTQSLYDAV
+415 NIHRHMGQQPLYDAV
-430 LQGAAEI
+430 LQGASEI

-470 MAVVFAM
+470 LAVVFAM

-494 FLAGENHSS
+494 LLAGEVHYSDEAPDHTVES
-503 AEEPARTA
+503 
-511 AGQQPSWF
+511 GGPSWF
-519 EHCTNRFNA
+519 AHFNDWFNA
-528 GYLKVQ
+528 GYLRVQ
-534 EYYTRLLHSFLENH
+534 NSYTTLLHGFLEH
-548 RTALIACAGVMATAF
+548 RRVALIACACVMATAF
-563 LLLPFIGRDFFPAV
+563 LLLPFIGQDFFPSV

-584 HVRTM
+584 HVRAM

-599 LFSQVEQNIRQ
+599 LFSQVEKQIRNEI
-610 VVPANQLDLVLDDIG
+610 PADQLDLVLDDIG

-653 QKHHASTEA
+653 QKHHASTEK
-662 YIEALR
+662 YIEQLR
-668 RELPKKFPAMTFYFE
+668 RVLPKQFPAMTFYFE

-693 FGLSAPI
+693 FGLPAPI
-700 DVEVQGTDA
+700 DVEVQGTDE
-709 GNFDVARSL
+709 GNYDVARDL
-718 RSRIAAIPGAVDVH
+718 RKKIAAIPGAVDVH
-732 LQQVMDSPNL
+732 LQQVMDGPDL
-742 KIDVDRTRAAQF
+742 QIDVNRTRAAQF

-762 NNLFVSMASGYAVAP
+762 NSLFVSMASGYAVAP
-777 NFWVDPN
+777 NFWVDPK

-798 RLDSINALKNTPIPI
+798 RLDSLNRLKNTPIPI

-821 MLGNLATIT
+821 MLGNMATIT
-830 PSYEPVVINH
+830 HSFEPMVVNH
-840 HNVQRAYDVLLNTQ
+840 HNVQRVFDVMLNTQ
-854 ATDLGSIEKK
+854 ATDLGSIEKR
-864 VQRVVE
+864 VQRVVN
-870 EEQNKL
+870 EEQKKL
-876 PPGNVI
+876 PPGNTIVL
-882 EIRGQV
+882 RGQV
-888 ESMNEAFTRLGI
+888 ESMNEAFARLGL
-900 GLAFAA
+900 GLVFAA
-906 MLVYLLMVVNYQSW
+906 VLVYLLMVVNYQSW

-935 GVVWALFLTQ
+935 GIVWALFLTQ
-945 TTFNVPSLMGA
+945 TTFSVPSLMGA

-969 LVTFAKQQS
+969 LVTFAKEQS
-978 QRGYS
+978 ARGHS
-983 AFDAAV
+983 AFESAV

-997 PIVMTA
+997 PIIMTA

-1011 PMALGLGEGGEQNA
+1011 PMALGMGEGGEQNA

-1035 SIATFATLFF
+1035 SMATFATLFF
-1045 VPLMYSLVH
+1045 VPLMYSLIH
-1054 GKRKNQQQ
+1054 GRREKQGRGKLEQ
-1062 ENA
+1062 ENAQ

>member
-1 LQKDFGMWIVRL
+1 MWIVKL

-21 IVASILILLLGV
+21 VVAAILILLVGL
-33 SSIGTMPTDIFP
+33 SSVATMPADIFP
-45 AIDIPVITV
+45 NIDIPVITV

-105 VRIDAAMAQVGAA
+105 VHIDAAIAQVGAA
-118 TQSIRFRFPAGVN
+118 VQSIRFRFPAGVN

-157 SELYDYGIFRIRQR
+157 SELYDYGIFRIRQK
-171 ISTIPGT
+171 ISVVPGT

-202 KGLSPIDVE
+202 KGLTPTDIE

-221 PTGTIKVG
+221 PTGTIKIG
-229 GREYGSS
+229 GREYGTS
-236 LNNSPRDALALND
+236 LNNSPVDALALNN

-281 NGKPSVLTPIFKTG
+281 NGKPSVLTPIYRSGT
-295 SVSTLTIINEIKNK
+295 VSTLSIIDTIKNK
-309 VLPVVQAAAPK
+309 ILPAVQAAAPK

-332 FVRAAIEGVLREGAI
+332 IVRASIEGVLREGLI

-355 ILLFLGSWRSTLIIA
+355 ILVFLGSWRSTLIIA

-381 IVLNALGQTLNTMTL
+381 IVLNALGETLNTMTL

-415 NIHRHMGTQSLYDAV
+415 NIHRHMRHQSLFDAV
-430 LQGAAEI
+430 LHGASEI

-470 MAVVFAM
+470 MAVVFSM
-477 MASYILSRTLVP
+477 LASYLLSRTLVP
-489 TLVKY
+489 TLVRY
-494 FLAGENHSS
+494 LLAGEVRNEEDAPDHT
-503 AEEPARTA
+503 AEEPR
-511 AGQQPSWF
+511 PSWF
-519 EHCTNRFNA
+519 ARFNNGFNA
-528 GYLKVQ
+528 GYLRVQ
-534 EYYTRLLHSFLENH
+534 NYYTVLLHRFLEH
-548 RTALIACAGVMATAF
+548 RRMALIACASVMATAF
-563 LLLPFIGRDFFPAV
+563 VLLPFIGQDFFPSV

-584 HVRTM
+584 HVRLM
-589 PGTRIEETAV
+589 PGTRIEESAV
-599 LFSQVEQNIRQ
+599 QFSQVEQQIRRVIPADQ
-610 VVPANQLDLVLDDIG
+610 VDLILDDIG

-653 QKHHASTEA
+653 QKNHAPTEK

-668 RELPKKFPAMTFYFE
+668 RTLPAAFPAMTFSFE

-693 FGLSAPI
+693 FGLPAPI

-709 GNFDVARSL
+709 GNFDVARDL
-718 RSRIAAIPGAVDVH
+718 RTKIAAVPGAVDVH
-732 LQQVMDSPNL
+732 LQQVTDGPNL
-742 KIDVDRTRAAQF
+742 KIDVDRARAAEF
-754 GLTQQDVA
+754 GLTQQDVS
-762 NNLFVSMASGYAVAP
+762 NSLFVSMASGYAVAP
-777 NFWVDPN
+777 NFWVDPK

-798 RLDSINALKNTPIPI
+798 RLDSLNRLENTPIPI
-813 KTLPNQTE
+813 KTEPNKTE
-821 MLGNLATIT
+821 MLGNMATIT
-830 PSYEPVVINH
+830 PSYEPMVINH
-840 HNVQRAYDVLLNTQ
+840 HNVQRVYDVMLNTQ
-854 ATDLGSIEKK
+854 DTDLGTIEKK
-864 VQRVVE
+864 VQKIVDA
-870 EEQNKL
+870 EQKKL

-882 EIRGQV
+882 ELRGQV

-900 GLAFAA
+900 GLVFAA
-906 MLVYLLMVVNYQSW
+906 VLVYLLMVVNYQSW

-935 GVVWALFLTQ
+935 GIIWALFLTQ
-945 TTFNVPSLMGA
+945 TTFSVPSLMGA

-969 LVTFAKQQS
+969 LVTFAKEQS
-978 QRGYS
+978 ERGLS
-983 AFDAAV
+983 AFEAAV
-989 SAGATRLR
+989 SAGSTRLR
-997 PIVMTA
+997 PIIMTA

-1011 PMALGLGEGGEQNA
+1011 PMALGMGEGGEQNA

-1035 SIATFATLFF
+1035 TMATFATLFF
-1045 VPLMYSLVH
+1045 VPLMYQLIH
-1054 GKRKNQQQ
+1054 GKRDNQKTEYQQQ
-1062 ENA
+1062 ENR

>member
-1 LQKDFGMWIVRL
+1 MWIVKL

-21 IVASILILLLGV
+21 IVVSILILLLGI
-33 SSIGTMPTDIFP
+33 SSIATMPTDIFP
-45 AIDIPVITV
+45 NIDIPVITV

-105 VRIDAAMAQVGAA
+105 VHIDAAIAQVGAA

-157 SELYDYGIFRIRQR
+157 SELYDYGIFRIRQK
-171 ISTIPGT
+171 ISAIPGT

-191 MVDLNQQALLA
+191 MVDLNQQALLS
-202 KGLSPIDVE
+202 KGLTPMDVE
-211 NAITA
+211 SAITN

-221 PTGTIKVG
+221 PTGTIKIG

-249 VPVKVVNNS
+249 VPVKVVGNS
-258 VVFMRDVAHV
+258 VIFMRDVAHV

-281 NGKPSVLTPIFKTG
+281 NGKPSVLSPIYRSGT
-295 SVSTLTIINEIKNK
+295 VSTLAIINDIKNK

-332 FVRAAIEGVLREGAI
+332 FVRASIEGVLREAVI
-347 ASCLTALM
+347 ASFLTALM
-355 ILLFLGSWRSTLIIA
+355 IMVFLGSWRSTLIIA

-381 IVLNALGQTLNTMTL
+381 IILNALGETLNTMTL

-415 NIHRHMGTQSLYDAV
+415 NIHRHMGRQSLFDAV

-470 MAVVFAM
+470 MAVVFSM
-477 MASYILSRTLVP
+477 MASYVLSRTLVP
-489 TLVKY
+489 TLVNY
-494 FLAGENHSS
+494 LLAGETHYLEGASDHT
-503 AEEPARTA
+503 AEDRR
-511 AGQQPSWF
+511 PSWF
-519 EHCTNRFNA
+519 ERFNGRFNA
-528 GYLKVQ
+528 GYLRVQ
-534 EYYTRLLHSFLENH
+534 TYYTSLLRRFIEH
-548 RTALIACAGVMATAF
+548 RRIALIACASVMATAF
-563 LLLPFIGRDFFPAV
+563 LLLPFIGKDFFPAV

-584 HVRTM
+584 HVRAM
-589 PGTRIEETAV
+589 PGTRIEESAV
-599 LFSQVEQNIRQ
+599 LFSKVEQQIRN
-610 VVPANQLDLVLDDIG
+610 VIPANQLDLVLDDIG

-636 FTPNI
+636 FTPNV

-653 QKHHASTEA
+653 QNHASTEK
-662 YIEALR
+662 YIEQLR
-668 RELPKKFPAMTFYFE
+668 QVLPKAFPSMTFYFE

-693 FGLSAPI
+693 FGVTAPV
-700 DVEVQGTDA
+700 DVQVQGTDP
-709 GNFDVARSL
+709 GNFDVARDL
-718 RSRIAAIPGAVDVH
+718 RTKIAAIPGAADVH
-732 LQQVMDSPNL
+732 LQQVMDSPTL

-762 NNLFVSMASGYAVAP
+762 NSLFVSMASGYAVAP

-798 RLDSINALKNTPIPI
+798 RLDSLNMLKNTPIPI
-813 KTLPNQTE
+813 KSLPNQTE
-821 MLGNLATIT
+821 MLGNMATIT
-830 PSYEPVVINH
+830 PSYEPMVINH
-840 HNVQRAYDVLLNTQ
+840 HNVQRVYDVLLNTQ
-854 ATDLGSIEKK
+854 ATDLGSIAKK
-864 VQRVVE
+864 VQKVVDA
-870 EEQNKL
+870 EQKKL
-876 PPGNVI
+876 PAGNMI
-882 EIRGQV
+882 EVRGQV

-900 GLAFAA
+900 GLVFAA
-906 MLVYLLMVVNYQSW
+906 VLVYLLMVVNYQSW

-935 GVVWALFLTQ
+935 GIVWALFLTQ

-969 LVTFAKQQS
+969 LVTFAKEQS
-978 QRGYS
+978 ARGHS
-983 AFDAAV
+983 AFEAAV

-997 PIVMTA
+997 PIIMTA
-1003 FAMIVGML
+1003 FAMIVGMI

-1035 SIATFATLFF
+1035 AMATFATLFF

-1054 GKRKNQQQ
+1054 GRREDTEQ
-1062 ENA
+1062 ENAQ

>member
-1 LQKDFGMWIVRL
+1 MWIVKL

-21 IVASILILLLGV
+21 IVVSILILLLGF
-33 SSIGTMPTDIFP
+33 SSIATMPTDIFP
-45 AIDIPVITV
+45 NIDIPVITV

-105 VRIDAAMAQVGAA
+105 VHIDAAIAQVGAA

-157 SELYDYGIFRIRQR
+157 SELYDYGIFRIRQK
-171 ISTIPGT
+171 ISAIPGT

-191 MVDLNQQALLA
+191 MVDLNQQALLS
-202 KGLSPIDVE
+202 KGLTPMDVE
-211 NAITA
+211 SAITN

-221 PTGTIKVG
+221 PTGTIKIG

-249 VPVKVVNNS
+249 VPVKVVGNS
-258 VVFMRDVAHV
+258 VIFMRDVAHV

-281 NGKPSVLTPIFKTG
+281 NGKPSVLSPIYRSGT
-295 SVSTLTIINEIKNK
+295 VSTLAIINDIKNK

-332 FVRAAIEGVLREGAI
+332 FVRASIEGVLREAVI
-347 ASCLTALM
+347 ASFLTALM
-355 ILLFLGSWRSTLIIA
+355 ILVFLGSWRSTLIIA

-381 IVLNALGQTLNTMTL
+381 IILNALGETLNTMTL

-415 NIHRHMGTQSLYDAV
+415 NIHRHMGKQSLFNAV
-430 LQGAAEI
+430 LHGAAEI

-470 MAVVFAM
+470 MAVVFSM
-477 MASYILSRTLVP
+477 LASYLLSRTLVP
-489 TLVKY
+489 TLVNY
-494 FLAGENHSS
+494 LLAGETHYSRGAS
-503 AEEPARTA
+503 DHADEDRRPSRF
-511 AGQQPSWF
+511 GQF
-519 EHCTNRFNA
+519 NDRFNA
-528 GYLKVQ
+528 GYLRFQ
-534 EYYTRLLHSFLENH
+534 TYYTSLLHSFIEH
-548 RTALIACAGVMATAF
+548 RRIALIACAGVVATAF
-563 LLLPFIGRDFFPAV
+563 LLLPFIGKDFFPAV

-584 HVRTM
+584 HVRAM
-589 PGTRIEETAV
+589 PGTRIEESAV
-599 LFSQVEQNIRQ
+599 LFSKVEQQIRN
-610 VVPANQLDLVLDDIG
+610 VIPANQLDLVLDDIG

-636 FTPNI
+636 FTPNV

-653 QKHHASTEA
+653 KNHSSTEK
-662 YIEALR
+662 YVEQLR
-668 RELPKKFPAMTFYFE
+668 QALPKAFPSITFYFE

-693 FGLSAPI
+693 FGVTAPV
-700 DVEVQGTDA
+700 DVQVQGTDA
-709 GNFDVARSL
+709 GNFDVARDL
-718 RSRIAAIPGAVDVH
+718 RTKIAAIPGAADVH
-732 LQQVMDSPNL
+732 LQQVMDSPTL

-762 NNLFVSMASGYAVAP
+762 NSLFVSMASGYAVAP
-777 NFWVDPN
+777 NFWVDPK

-798 RLDSINALKNTPIPI
+798 RLDSLNMLKNTPIPI

-821 MLGNLATIT
+821 MLGNMATIT
-830 PSYEPVVINH
+830 PSYEPMVINH
-840 HNVQRAYDVLLNTQ
+840 HNVQRVYDVLLNTQ
-854 ATDLGSIEKK
+854 ATDLGSIAKK
-864 VQRVVE
+864 VQKVVDA
-870 EEQNKL
+870 EQKKL
-876 PPGNVI
+876 PAGNVI
-882 EIRGQV
+882 EVRGQV
-888 ESMNEAFTRLGI
+888 ESMNEAFARLSI
-900 GLAFAA
+900 GLVFAA
-906 MLVYLLMVVNYQSW
+906 VLVYLLMVVNYQSW

-935 GVVWALFLTQ
+935 GIVWALFLTQ

-969 LVTFAKQQS
+969 LVTFAKEQS
-978 QRGYS
+978 ARGHS
-983 AFDAAV
+983 AFEAAV

-997 PIVMTA
+997 PIIMTA
-1003 FAMIVGML
+1003 FAMIVGMI

-1035 SIATFATLFF
+1035 AMATFATLFF
-1045 VPLMYSLVH
+1045 VPLMYSVVH
-1054 GKRKNQQQ
+1054 GRREATKQ
-1062 ENA
+1062 ENAQ

>member
-1 LQKDFGMWIVRL
+1 MWIVKL
-13 ALNRPYTF
+13 ALDRPYTF
-21 IVASILILLLGV
+21 IVASILILLLGI
-33 SSIGTMPTDIFP
+33 SSIATMPTDIFP
-45 AIDIPVITV
+45 DIDIPVITV

-105 VRIDAAMAQVGAA
+105 VHIDAAIAQVGAA
-118 TQSIRFRFPAGVN
+118 VQSIRFRFPAGVN

-157 SELYDYGIFRIRQR
+157 SELYDYGIFRIRQK
-171 ISTIPGT
+171 ISVVPGT

-202 KGLSPIDVE
+202 KGLTPTDIE

-221 PTGTIKVG
+221 PTGTIKIG

-281 NGKPSVLTPIFKTG
+281 NGKPSVLTPIYKSG
-295 SVSTLTIINEIKNK
+295 SVSTLAIINDIKNK
-309 VLPVVQAAAPK
+309 ILPAVQAAAPK
-320 GMKIQGLFDQSV
+320 GMKIHGLFDQSV
-332 FVRAAIEGVLREGAI
+332 IVRASIEGVLREGII

-355 ILLFLGSWRSTLIIA
+355 ILVFLGSWRSTLIIA

-415 NIHRHMGTQSLYDAV
+415 NIHRHMGKQPFFDAV

-437 ATPTFVSTLTI
+437 ATPAFVSTLTI

-470 MAVVFAM
+470 MAVVFSVL
-477 MASYILSRTLVP
+477 ASYILSRTLVP

-494 FLAGENHSS
+494 LLAGEGHYS
-503 AEEPARTA
+503 EEAPDHTA
-511 AGQQPSWF
+511 DDRGPSWF
-519 EHCTNRFNA
+519 EKFNDRFNA
-528 GYLKVQ
+528 GYLRVQ
-534 EYYTRLLHSFLENH
+534 SYYAFLLHRFLKH
-548 RTALIACAGVMATAF
+548 RRPAFIACAGVMATAF
-563 LLLPFIGRDFFPAV
+563 LLLPFIGQDFFPSV

-584 HVRTM
+584 HVRAM
-589 PGTRIEETAV
+589 PGTRIEESAV
-599 LFSQVEQNIRQ
+599 LFSQVEQQIRK
-610 VVPANQLDLVLDDIG
+610 VIPADQLDLVLDDIG

-653 QKHHASTEA
+653 QKHHASTEK
-662 YIEALR
+662 YIKQLR
-668 RELPKKFPAMTFYFE
+668 RVLLQAFPSMTFYFE

-693 FGLSAPI
+693 FGLPAPI
-700 DVEVQGTDA
+700 DVEVQGTDE
-709 GNFDVARSL
+709 GNFDVARDL
-718 RSRIAAIPGAVDVH
+718 RKKIAAIPGAVDVH
-732 LQQVMDSPNL
+732 LQQVMDGPNL
-742 KIDVDRTRAAQF
+742 KIDVNRTRAAEF
-754 GLTQQDVA
+754 GLTQQDIS
-762 NNLFVSMASGYAVAP
+762 NSLFVSMASGYAVAP
-777 NFWVDPN
+777 NFWVDPK

-791 TAQTPQY
+791 TAQMPQY
-798 RLDSINALKNTPIPI
+798 RLDSLNRLENTPIPI
-813 KTLPNQTE
+813 ETIPNRTE
-821 MLGNLATIT
+821 MLGNMATIT
-830 PSYEPVVINH
+830 PSYEPMVINH
-840 HNVQRAYDVLLNTQ
+840 HNVQRVYDVMLNTQ

-864 VQRVVE
+864 VQRVVDA
-870 EEQNKL
+870 EQKKL
-876 PPGNVI
+876 PPGNGI
-882 EIRGQV
+882 ELRGQV

-900 GLAFAA
+900 GLVFAA
-906 MLVYLLMVVNYQSW
+906 VLVYLLMVVNYQSW

-935 GVVWALFLTQ
+935 GIVWALFLTQ
-945 TTFNVPSLMGA
+945 TTFSVPSLMGA

-969 LVTFAKQQS
+969 LVTFAKEES
-978 QRGYS
+978 QRGRS

-997 PIVMTA
+997 PIIMTA

-1035 SIATFATLFF
+1035 SMATFATLFF
-1045 VPLMYSLVH
+1045 VPLMYSFIH
-1054 GKRKNQQQ
+1054 GKREDGNNETPEQ